1 MTIGTCPGT
10 GWGTAQGQHG
20 DTNNNDNNILYL
32 TLFNKY
38 KERMREAKYFSN
50 KIHIQKEL
58 RDDEEYL
65 KLSREE
71 QDKLFRELM

>member
-38 KERMREAKYFSN
+38 KERMREAKYFFE
-50 KIHIQKEL
+50 KIHIQNEL
-58 RDDEEYL
+58 MHEEDYL
-65 KLSREE
+65 NLSTEE
-71 QDKLFRELM
+71 QDRLYKELM